1 MCSKYHVFFNIG
13 LFLSNFKLYNP
24 IFMISR
30 LIASKDFLYTVN
42 FSETFQEVSSRIFWT
57 TSSGVIE
64 RVTCKYFSIITYSKY
79 QLKYCNSAESIFS
92 RKTLRSIVFAS
103 SSPAGSDNAY
113 IALKRCLCQ
122 SRFK

>member
-30 LIASKDFLYTVN
+30 LIASKDFLYTVHLP
-42 FSETFQEVSSRIFWT
+42 EAFQEVSSRIFST

-64 RVTCKYFSIITYSKY
+64 RVTCKYFSIIKYSKY
-79 QLKYCNSAESIFS
+79 QLKYQCKSILFS
-92 RKTLRSIVFAS
+92 QNLEVDRV
-103 SSPAGSDNAY
+103 
-113 IALKRCLCQ
+113 CLLLPSWLGQCIY
-122 SRFK
+122 RL